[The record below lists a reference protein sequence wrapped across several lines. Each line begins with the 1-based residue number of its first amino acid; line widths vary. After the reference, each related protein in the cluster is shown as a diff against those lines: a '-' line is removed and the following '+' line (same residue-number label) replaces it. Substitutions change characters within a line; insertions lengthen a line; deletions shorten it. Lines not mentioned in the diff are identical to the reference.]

1 MKPWRKFIGLL
12 AVELLGGV
20 GCQHVERT
28 TLKPEKTAFEFY
40 GAGETVGPEKEAEA
54 GEVEGLRVGV
64 ILIRARPI
72 EPLTL
77 PEYPDIPAVERSRW
91 VTVGVRLDI
100 DREGRVIDTSPSVIC
115 ITTPHP
121 RLAAFREVIEAA
133 VAQWRFIPAEERHM
147 EKVTAEDGTV
157 FWRASRIE
165 QVATSADI
173 SFTFTASGD
182 VRSN

>member
-1 MKPWRKFIGLL
+1 MRVTLL
-12 AVELLGGV
+12 AVALLGGV

-28 TLKPEKTAFEFY
+28 TLKPEKTAFQFY
-40 GAGETVGPEKEAEA
+40 GVGETVRPEKEAEA

-72 EPLTL
+72 EPLAT
-77 PEYPDIPAVERSRW
+77 PEYPDIPAAERSRW

-100 DREGRVIDTSPSVIC
+100 DRDGMVTDTSPSVIC
-115 ITTPHP
+115 LTTPHP
-121 RLAAFREVIEAA
+121 RLAAFREAIEA
-133 VAQWRFIPAEERHM
+133 VGAQWRFIPAEERHM
-147 EKVTAEDGTV
+147 EKVTAKDGTV
-157 FWRASRIE
+157 FWRASRVE
-165 QVATSADI
+165 QVTTSADI